1 MNARTNFSSINMSK
15 ITLAASNTPRAAIR
29 KSRLKSLHCSVRI
42 CIAKERVRTLVRF
55 RGSFSR
61 ILAVDQPIGNV
72 GWGYDGQRKGLR
84 DTGARYSC
92 WSAFSYT
99 INTLNVGSIYFIMM
113 NKEDC
118 RFICYFLALGHPYS
132 RGFAHMR
139 KAVAVNE
146 THLHGKYEGILL
158 SVVVQDT
165 ENHIYRIAFC
175 VINKENNMSWTFFFE
190 KMKSIMVDGPDLA
203 HFPNNRYDVITRNII
218 ESINSMLISER
229 EYLVASIFNLISK
242 RFGAIFRKRPAYVLK
257 YKDNKFV
264 STDEKIINDNMC
276 EDDFFYIENLNVGEN
291 QFTMFG
297 KGPTAK
303 VNLLEKSCSCR
314 RFDLVKIPWAYTMAA
329 LRSKHGDDYGLT
341 TYQYTSLVYKVE
353 EYLLVYSESINVVL
367 LYSE

>member
-84 DTGARYSC
+84 DTGAR
-92 WSAFSYT
+92 
-99 INTLNVGSIYFIMM
+99 
-113 NKEDC
+113 
-118 RFICYFLALGHPYS
+118 
-132 RGFAHMR
+132 
-139 KAVAVNE
+139 
-146 THLHGKYEGILL
+146 
-158 SVVVQDT
+158 
-165 ENHIYRIAFC
+165 
-175 VINKENNMSWTFFFE
+175 
-190 KMKSIMVDGPDLA
+190 A